1 MYSRLAANIL
11 SISTL
16 LKTHLK
22 QLGPD
27 VAEHPALFLRREGS
41 GLPLPVI
48 LTGFLTSAVFGVL
61 AIKLVQWVVK
71 GNKLKYF
78 GWYTLALGAVMLT
91 VGVIDN
97 FAGHPIQQ
105 FFIGK

>member
-1 MYSRLAANIL
+1 M
-11 SISTL
+11 
-16 LKTHLK
+16 
-22 QLGPD
+22 
-27 VAEHPALFLRREGS
+27 
-41 GLPLPVI
+41 
-48 LTGFLTSAVFGVL
+48 L

-91 VGVIDN
+91 VGMIDN